1 MGRYLHNMEIRYI
14 FAGIKLRSVYLGG
27 LEGVWREFGG
37 SLEGVWRE
45 FVLGSYRDI
54 GVTV

>member
-1 MGRYLHNMEIRYI
+1 MGRYLHNIEIRYI

-27 LEGVWREFGG
+27 LEGDSTG
-37 SLEGVWRE
+37 L
-45 FVLGSYRDI
+45 VLGSYRDI

>member
-1 MGRYLHNMEIRYI
+1 MGRYLHNIEIRYI

-27 LEGVWREFGG
+27 LEGVWREF
-37 SLEGVWRE
+37 
-45 FVLGSYRDI
+45 VLGSYRDI

>member
-1 MGRYLHNMEIRYI
+1 MGRYLHNIEIRYI
-14 FAGIKLRSVYLGG
+14 FAGIKLQSVYLGG

-37 SLEGVWRE
+37 GLEGVSTGL
-45 FVLGSYRDI
+45 VLSSYGDI